1 MSTQPRQWEIDGN
14 PLVVGLEDQDELM
27 QALVEATTILT
38 RIGGSVI
45 VAAERT
51 QIAADVWQT
60 SGFIFKW
67 SSFFPGKRMEP
78 TMEPPVAADPDA

>member
-1 MSTQPRQWEIDGN
+1 MSTQPRTWNIDGD
-14 PLVVGLEDQDELM
+14 PLVIGLDDQEELM

-51 QIAADVWQT
+51 QIATDVWQT

-78 TMEPPVAADPDA
+78 TPLEPDVDDPDA